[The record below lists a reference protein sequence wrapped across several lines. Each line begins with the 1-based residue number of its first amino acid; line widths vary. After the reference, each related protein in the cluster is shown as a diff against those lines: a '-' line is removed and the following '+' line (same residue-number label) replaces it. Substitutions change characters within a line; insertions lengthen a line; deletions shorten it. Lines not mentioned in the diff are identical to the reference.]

1 MSKLPEHTVS
11 SGNVFADLG
20 LPNADELL
28 AKSNLVIQ
36 ITRLIEERGLTQ
48 AEAAEVLGV
57 DQPKV
62 SALVRGRLAGFSMER
77 LYRFL
82 NALGSDVDIVVR
94 PKARNRS
101 EGVVRVI
108 TQTRL
113 VTSAAK
119 SSHPKRKPKPATK
132 QRAAKRPGR
141 KKTVT

>member
-11 SGNVFADLG
+11 SGNVFADLD

-108 TQTRL
+108 TQTRV

-119 SSHPKRKPKPATK
+119 TSHPKPKHTTK

-141 KKTVT
+141 KNPVT

>member
-48 AEAAEVLGV
+48 AEAAEMLGV

-62 SALVRGRLAGFSMER
+62 SALTRGRLAGFSLER
-77 LYRFL
+77 VYRFL

-94 PKARNRS
+94 PKASNRV

-108 TQTRL
+108 AHTRR
-113 VTSAAK
+113 VTSSAK
-119 SSHPKRKPKPATK
+119 ASHPKSKPKAATK
-132 QRAAKRPGR
+132 QRAAKRPR
-141 KKTVT
+141 KS

>member
-28 AKSNLVIQ
+28 AKSTLVIQ
-36 ITRLIEERGLTQ
+36 ITRLIEARGLTQ

-62 SALVRGRLAGFSMER
+62 SALVRGRLTGFSMER
-77 LYRFL
+77 LCRFL

-94 PKARNRS
+94 PKARSRS

-108 TQTRL
+108 TPTRL
-113 VTSAAK
+113 VTSAAQTTQ
-119 SSHPKRKPKPATK
+119 PKPKPKPTSK
-132 QRAAKRPGR
+132 QRAAKRARR